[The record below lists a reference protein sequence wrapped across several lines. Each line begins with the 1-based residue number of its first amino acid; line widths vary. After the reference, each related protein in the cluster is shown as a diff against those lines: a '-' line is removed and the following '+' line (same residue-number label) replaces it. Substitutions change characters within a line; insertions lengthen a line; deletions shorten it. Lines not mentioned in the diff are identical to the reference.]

1 VISLTLNLKNG
12 RMVGAYTETASSLQ
26 ARSHIMANAQTSTS
40 PDFAAIKA
48 KQQATWSSG
57 DYASV
62 AATIHYMSELL
73 CEAIELRAGEH
84 LLDVATGSGNAAIAA
99 ARRGARVIGIDYAP
113 RLLQKAQLR
122 ADAEGVEVD
131 LLEADAEALP
141 FPDDSFDSVVSVVG
155 VMFAPNQPQA
165 AAELIRVCRPG
176 GLVAL
181 ANWTPD
187 GFIGALLR
195 LVGSFVPPPPGLTPP
210 TRWGTQDGIAELLG
224 NDIEYTFID
233 RTHRFNFESAAK
245 FAEFFIQNYGPTE
258 RAYTSLEPDRRAEFS
273 RAIANLAAE
282 HNVATDGTLVVH
294 GAYLEVHARVP
305 W

>member
-1 VISLTLNLKNG
+1 
-12 RMVGAYTETASSLQ
+12 
-26 ARSHIMANAQTSTS
+26 MATGQSAAS

-48 KQQATWSSG
+48 RQQVTWSSG

-62 AATIHYMSELL
+62 ATTIHYMSELL
-73 CEAIELRAGEH
+73 CEAIELRAGEQ

-99 ARRGARVIGIDYAP
+99 ARRGARVIGIDYVP
-113 RLLQKAQLR
+113 RLLQRAQLR
-122 ADAEGVEVD
+122 ADAEGVDLD
-131 LLEADAEALP
+131 LLQADAEALP
-141 FPDDSFDSVVSVVG
+141 FPDDSFDTVVSVVG

-165 AAELIRVCRPG
+165 AGELIRVCRPG

-195 LVGSFVPPPPGLTPP
+195 LVGSFVPPPPGLTSP
-210 TRWGTQDGIAELLG
+210 TRWGTRDGITDLLG
-224 NDIEYTFID
+224 KNIDCTFID
-233 RTHRFNFESAAK
+233 RTHRFNFESAAH

-258 RAYTSLEPDRRAEFS
+258 RAYASLDAERREEYS
-273 RAIANLAAE
+273 RALASLAAE

-294 GAYLEVHARVP
+294 GAYLEVHARLP
-305 W
+305 